1 MAGGLWS
8 LGSFSTHITNIV
20 GPSNVPVSLSGATMN
35 NLIWQNIAVVENYLG
50 ISISDSAVP
59 EKYQPVVTN
68 LSTGQV
74 LDMIDAVNDSVQT
87 VKLDEL
93 SITTKR
99 SGQYSS
105 ANNLKKLG
113 MDMLLQLQRA
123 PRFKKVW
130 AAS

>member
-59 EKYQPVVTN
+59 EKYQPVVSN
-68 LSTGQV
+68 LSTAQV
-74 LDMIDAVNDSVQT
+74 LDMIDAINDSVQT

-93 SITTKR
+93 SITTGR
-99 SGQYSS
+99 GGAYSPAS
-105 ANNLKKLG
+105 SLKQLG
-113 MDMLLQLQRA
+113 MDMLLQLQRE
-123 PRFKKVW
+123 PRFKKIW
-130 AAS
+130 TAS